1 MGLSRDRRRCLIS
14 AGFFHIREF
23 SAPKWQ
29 KPEGN
34 VKENRPFGENDKVR
48 LTNALDQGK
57 IIISY
62 LFGCSLLRKN
72 GYLLLLGFG
81 SVADGL
87 WTVRTGAEI
96 ALHRVSLYGSYFDTC
111 LKRGSTLRG
120 KQESAFMRRR
130 NRCFYAPEKRK

>member
-1 MGLSRDRRRCLIS
+1 MGLFRDRRRCLIS

-48 LTNALDQGK
+48 LTSAMDQGK

-62 LFGCSLLRKN
+62 LFGCSLLRKMDICS
-72 GYLLLLGFG
+72 YWDSDRSLT
-81 SVADGL
+81 DYGL
-87 WTVRTGAEI
+87 SERERKWRCTGVLCT
-96 ALHRVSLYGSYFDTC
+96 ALILIPV
-111 LKRGSTLRG
+111 
-120 KQESAFMRRR
+120 
-130 NRCFYAPEKRK
+130 